1 MRHRKGNRKLNK
13 ATDQR
18 IALLRN
24 QSLNLFTH
32 KKITTTLTRAQE
44 VQKFSE
50 KLITLTKNKTV
61 HNIREALKVLPNK
74 NVVSLLVNE
83 LSPKFKDRSGGYTRI
98 VKLGYR
104 KGDGAPLAL
113 LEFVD

>member
-1 MRHRKGNRKLNK
+1 M
-13 ATDQR
+13 
-18 IALLRN
+18 
-24 QSLNLFTH
+24 
-32 KKITTTLTRAQE
+32 
-44 VQKFSE
+44 
-50 KLITLTKNKTV
+50 
-61 HNIREALKVLPNK
+61 KVLPNK

-83 LSPKFKDRSGGYTRI
+83 LSPKFQDRSGGYTRI